1 MDDIESPQQY
11 NENQFEEY
19 PKNGTSSN
27 RQIESELRK
36 KLKHDEERLRLYAQ
50 KDFVTVSRVADM
62 EIELEELK
70 HQNLILKEEK
80 VKFDVYGKYWEL
92 EKVKADYEGLKRQYN
107 TQLKTKDNKIEEI
120 EREKRAFI
128 LEKKEMLRSK
138 EELLT
143 RLSKLAGSKLTQN
156 NPGITDLSDSNRESK
171 LAEQLNELYDTEWTD
186 AFEELTESGLS
197 DNEAIFV
204 ILDIFKTA
212 YGFCCNIAEKYKT
225 WIFKSPSHLPVLEVI
240 QQRVPDIEVNPEIE
254 ISDEIKY
261 QLEDIRKTVSPLFCE
276 SVQKIFLCILGDT
289 LPRSITFAKGG
300 SIDSDIKDD
309 TDAPFSEELLSKKDR
324 KEDKEDKGRD
334 DVIYTINE
342 KQQYIAEND
351 VEKHRQNDTGE
362 ANVNQDNIEAVG
374 KCDDKETDKTQK
386 GKEEADDQISDAE
399 VDDLQNILETDQT
412 QMDNTDKLDKTKI
425 KENIKVK
432 KDKIHNLVVLGSNTD
447 SNAETKNCKN
457 GKESMVNENPSGNDE
472 KDEDIDVITMAT
484 NRLENNC
491 LNENEKFKENFD
503 IKSYRKTCD
512 FASKCARLCWLMRIK
527 NPPLQLVWDCTRGSE
542 FNFDLFKPY
551 MQSGKKI
558 DFVVWPALLLYENG
572 PLLSK
577 GVAQPL

>member
-1 MDDIESPQQY
+1 MFTMNPEEINNWISFNRSLECQPIKMDDIESPQQY

-19 PKNGTSSN
+19 PKNG
-27 RQIESELRK
+27 
-36 KLKHDEERLRLYAQ
+36 
-50 KDFVTVSRVADM
+50 RVADM

-92 EKVKADYEGLKRQYN
+92 EKVKADYEGLKKHCILLKRQYN

-156 NPGITDLSDSNRESK
+156 NPGITDLK
-171 LAEQLNELYDTEWTD
+171 WTD

-276 SVQKIFLCILGDT
+276 SVQK
-289 LPRSITFAKGG
+289 
-300 SIDSDIKDD
+300 
-309 TDAPFSEELLSKKDR
+309 
-324 KEDKEDKGRD
+324 
-334 DVIYTINE
+334 

-399 VDDLQNILETDQT
+399 LDDLQNILETDQT

-447 SNAETKNCKN
+447 SNAETKKCKN

-472 KDEDIDVITMAT
+472 KDKDIDVITMAT